1 MLLLAPI
8 DAAAEGTF
16 RPLYDVFAH
25 PRCTNCHA
33 DGEGP
38 LRRDGRP
45 HLPPV
50 QRGPDGAGSGATAC
64 ASCHRDSATP
74 VMPGAPNW
82 KMPSPDRPMI
92 FRGRSAA
99 ALCRQITDPAQNG
112 GRDAEALGRHLV
124 EDPLV
129 AWAWNAGT
137 GRPPPP
143 LDRDA
148 FIAAAVTWVRAG
160 APCPPE

>member
-1 MLLLAPI
+1 
-8 DAAAEGTF
+8 
-16 RPLYDVFAH
+16 
-25 PRCTNCHA
+25 
-33 DGEGP
+33 
-38 LRRDGRP
+38 
-45 HLPPV
+45 
-50 QRGPDGAGSGATAC
+50 
-64 ASCHRDSATP
+64 
-74 VMPGAPNW
+74 MPGAPNW
-82 KMPSPDRPMI
+82 KMPLPDRPMI

-99 ALCRQITDPAQNG
+99 AICHQITDPAQNG

-129 AWAWNAGT
+129 TWAWNAGT

-148 FIAAAVTWVRAG
+148 FIAAVVAWARAG